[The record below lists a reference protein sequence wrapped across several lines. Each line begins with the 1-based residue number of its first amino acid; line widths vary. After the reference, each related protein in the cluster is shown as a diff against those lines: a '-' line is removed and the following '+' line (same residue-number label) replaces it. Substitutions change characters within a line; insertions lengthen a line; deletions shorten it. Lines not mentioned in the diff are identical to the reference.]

1 MKAVVMAGGFGTR
14 LRPLT
19 EKLPKPMTFVANR
32 PMMEHVVRLL
42 AKEGILEHEVLLYF
56 FPEKISSYFRDGAQ
70 WGAAMNH
77 ITAET
82 DYGTAG
88 AVKNAEDRL
97 TGTFLVISAD
107 IITDIALSGAIEFH
121 KERKAA
127 VTIVLTRVPNPL
139 QYGIVITEEDGRIVR
154 FLEKPGWGEVFSDT
168 INTGIY
174 IIEPEVLALIPPKKN
189 YDFSKNLFP
198 AMLERGDRLLGY
210 VAEGYWK
217 DVGNLDE
224 YLNVHLDILAGKVRI
239 DFEGRQVGAV
249 ERNVWIGENAKVDYT
264 ADLVNVLLGKDCVVR
279 SGVTLKNV
287 VAGDGC
293 VIEDGT
299 VIQSSVLWPRVTVG
313 KGVRILENIVGSDSD
328 IRSGAFLAERAV
340 ISDHCTVGADAVVK
354 ANVKVWPH
362 KVVEDGA
369 VLSSS
374 LIWGEK
380 WARSLFGAYG
390 IIGLANIEI
399 SPEFAAKLGAAYAA
413 TFGRK
418 VVLSTSRDSHKVS
431 RMINRAIM
439 TGMLSVGVDVHD
451 YGVTPLPVVR
461 YLSRSHRDERGG
473 VHTRKSPYNPSFV
486 DMKFFDDSGLDLSIG
501 VEKNIE
507 TFFFREDFVRADIED
522 TGAITFPV
530 GGFDSYVDGFLK
542 SVDPKEIASRNYNIV
557 LDYSHGSSS
566 VIFPRILGRLGVETV
581 ALNAILDAARVTRT
595 REDFDKGIQH
605 LGAISRSLNA
615 DLGVM
620 LDTGGEKIFI
630 VDDRG
635 DPIPDPLALQVVC
648 LLVCRQARQGLVGVP
663 VTASRN
669 IEKIAARY
677 GMDVIRTRTLPRSLM
692 ETAAREGVVFAG
704 DGSGGFVFP
713 RFQPAFDGMFA
724 IAKLMEL
731 LGAEERGISHILRE
745 IPPTAVIQ
753 RTVPCAWENK
763 GALMRM
769 LTIHAKG
776 KPNQFIDGVKVFEG
790 EDWALAYPSQD
801 AAYFHLV
808 VEAEDHAV
816 AGKMADH
823 YADLLASWGKQL

>member
-19 EKLPKPMTFVANR
+19 EKLPKPMAYVANR

-42 AKEGILEHEVLLYF
+42 AKQGIREHEVLLYF
-56 FPEKISSYFRDGAQ
+56 FPEKISSYFGDGSR
-70 WGAAMNH
+70 WGVEMRH
-77 ITAET
+77 FTAEG

-88 AVKNAEDRL
+88 AVKCSEGLL
-97 TGTFLVISAD
+97 TETFIVISAD
-107 IITDIALSGAIEFH
+107 IITDFDLARAVAFH

-174 IIEPEVLALIPPKKN
+174 IIEPEVLSLIPAKKN
-189 YDFSKNLFP
+189 FDFSKNLFP
-198 AMLERGDRLLGY
+198 AMLQRGDSLYGY

-224 YLNVHLDILAGKVRI
+224 YLNVHLDILAGKVGI
-239 DFEGRQVGAV
+239 EFEGAKAGDRA
-249 ERNVWIGENAKVDYT
+249 VWIGESSRVDYT
-264 ADLVNVLLGKDCVVR
+264 AELENVLLGRDCVV
-279 SGVTLKNV
+279 GAGAVLKNV

-293 VIEDGT
+293 VIEDGA
-299 VIQSSVLWPRVTVG
+299 VIQSSVLWPRVSVG
-313 KGVRILENIVGSDSD
+313 KGARIHENIVGSDAKV
-328 IRSGAFLAERAV
+328 RSGAFLAERAV
-340 ISDHCTVGADAVVK
+340 VSDHCSIGTDAVVK

-390 IIGLANIEI
+390 IVGLANIEI
-399 SPEFAAKLGAAYAA
+399 SPEFAAKLGASYAA

-486 DMKFFDDSGLDLSIG
+486 DLKFFDDSGLDLSMG
-501 VEKNIE
+501 MEKSIE
-507 TFFFREDFVRADIED
+507 TLFFREDFVRADIDE
-522 TGAITFPV
+522 TGVITFPV
-530 GGFDSYVDGFLK
+530 GGFDMYVDGFLK
-542 SVDPKEIASRNYNIV
+542 SVDAKAIASRKYNIV
-557 LDYSHGSSS
+557 LDYSYGSSS
-566 VIFPRILGRLGVETV
+566 VIFPRILGRLGVEAV
-581 ALNAILDAARVTRT
+581 ALNAILDPSHATKT
-595 REDFDKGIQH
+595 REEFDKGMRH
-605 LGAISRSLNA
+605 LSTIARSLNA

-620 LDTGGEKIFI
+620 LDTGGEKIFL
-630 VDDRG
+630 VDEKG
-635 DPIPDPLALQVVC
+635 DPLPDEVALQVVC
-648 LLVCRQARQGLVGVP
+648 LMACRQSRQGLVGVP

-677 GMDVIRTRTLPRSLM
+677 GMDVVRARTLPRSLM
-692 ETAAREGVVFAG
+692 ETAARDGVAFAG

-713 RFQPAFDGMFA
+713 RFQPAFDGMYA
-724 IAKLMEL
+724 TIKIMEL
-731 LGAEERGISHILRE
+731 LAAEGRGIYDILRE
-745 IPPTAVIQ
+745 IPPTTLIH
-753 RTVPCAWENK
+753 RNVPCAWEHK

-769 LTIHAKG
+769 LALHAKG
-776 KPNQFIDGVKVFEG
+776 KPSQFIDGVKVFEG

-801 AAYFHLV
+801 EAYFHLV
-808 VEAEDHAV
+808 VEAGDRDVAV
-816 AGKMADH
+816 GLADH
-823 YADLLASWGKQL
+823 YAELFRDWSRQL

>member
-19 EKLPKPMTFVANR
+19 EKLPKPMAYVANR
-32 PMMEHVVRLL
+32 PMMEQVVRLL
-42 AKEGILEHEVLLYF
+42 AKEGILDHEVLLFF
-56 FPEKISSYFRDGAQ
+56 FPEKIISYFGDGSR
-70 WGAAMNH
+70 WGARMNH
-77 ITAET
+77 VTAEG

-88 AVKNAEDRL
+88 AVKCAESRL
-97 TGTFLVISAD
+97 TETFLVISAD
-107 IITDIALSGAIEFH
+107 IITDFDLSRAIDFH

-127 VTIVLTRVPNPL
+127 VTIVLTRVTNPL

-174 IIEPEVLALIPPKKN
+174 IIEPEVFSLIPPKKN
-189 YDFSKNLFP
+189 FDFSKNLFP
-198 AMLERGDRLLGY
+198 KMLERGDRLFGH

-224 YLNVHLDILAGKVRI
+224 YLNVHLDILGGKVRI
-239 DFEGRQVGAV
+239 DFDGKKAGS
-249 ERNVWIGENAKVDYT
+249 RNVWIGENAKVDYT
-264 ADLVNVLLGKDCVVR
+264 ADLENVLLGKDCVVGA
-279 SGVTLKNV
+279 GVTLTNV

-293 VIEDGT
+293 VIEDGS
-299 VIQSSVLWPRVTVG
+299 VIQSSVLWPRVEVG
-313 KGVRILENIVGSDSD
+313 KGVRILENIIGFDAKVRD
-328 IRSGAFLAERAV
+328 GAFLAERAV
-340 ISDHCTVGADAVVK
+340 ISDHCSIGTDAVVK

-390 IIGLANIEI
+390 IVGLANIEI
-399 SPEFAAKLGAAYAA
+399 SPEFAAKLGASYAA

-461 YLSRSHRDERGG
+461 YLSRSHVEERGG

-486 DMKFFDDSGLDLSIG
+486 DLKFFDDTGLDLSMG
-501 VEKNIE
+501 MEKSIE
-507 TFFFREDFVRADIED
+507 NLFFREDFVRADIDD
-522 TGAITFPV
+522 TGMITFPV
-530 GGFDSYVDGFLK
+530 GGFDLYVDGFLK
-542 SVDPKEIASRNYNIV
+542 SVDTEAIAARNYNIV
-557 LDYSHGSSS
+557 LDYSYGSSS
-566 VIFPRILGRLGVETV
+566 VIFPRILGKLGVETV
-581 ALNAILDAARVTRT
+581 ALNAILDSARITRT
-595 REDFDKGIQH
+595 REEFDKGMFH
-605 LGAISRSLNA
+605 LAAISRSLNA
-615 DLGVM
+615 HLGVM
-620 LDTGGEKIFI
+620 LDTGGEKIFL
-630 VDDRG
+630 VDEKG
-635 DPIPDPLALQVVC
+635 DTLPDATALQVVC
-648 LLVCRQARQGLVGVP
+648 LLACRQARQGLVGVP

-669 IEKIAARY
+669 IEKIAARF
-677 GMDVIRTRTLPRSLM
+677 GMDVVRTRTLPRSLM

-704 DGSGGFVFP
+704 DGSGGYVFP

-724 IAKLMEL
+724 IVKIMEL
-731 LGAEERGISHILRE
+731 LGAEGRGLSDILRE
-745 IPPTAVIQ
+745 IPPTTLIH
-753 RTVPCAWENK
+753 RNVPCAWEHK

-776 KPNQFIDGVKVFEG
+776 KPSQFIDGVKVFEG

-801 AAYFHLV
+801 EAYFHLV
-808 VEAEDHAV
+808 VEAEDRSV
-816 AGKMADH
+816 AARMAD
-823 YADLLASWGKQL
+823 YYSDLFLSWSRQL

>member
-19 EKLPKPMTFVANR
+19 EKLPKPMAYVANR

-42 AKEGILEHEVLLYF
+42 SKEGIREHEVLLYF
-56 FPEKISSYFRDGAQ
+56 FPDKISSYFRDGEP
-70 WGAAMNH
+70 WGASMNH
-77 ITAET
+77 VTAET

-88 AVKNAEDRL
+88 AVKYAEGRL
-97 TGTFLVISAD
+97 AETFMVISAD
-107 IITDIALSGAIEFH
+107 IITDIDLSAAIEFH
-121 KERKAA
+121 RERKAA

-139 QYGIVITEEDGRIVR
+139 QYGIVITEDDGRIVR

-174 IIEPEVLALIPPKKN
+174 IIEPEVLSLIPPNQN

-198 AMLERGDRLLGY
+198 AMLQRGDRLLGY
-210 VAEGYWK
+210 VADGYWK

-239 DFEGRQVGAV
+239 DFEGRRIGD
-249 ERNVWIGENAKVDYT
+249 RNVWLGENAKVDYT
-264 ADLVNVLLGKDCVVR
+264 ADLENVLLGKDCVVR

-293 VIEDGT
+293 VIEDGA
-299 VIQSSVLWPRVTVG
+299 VIQSSVLWPRVAVG
-313 KGVRILENIVGSDSD
+313 KGVRILENIVGSDAE
-328 IRSGAFLAERAV
+328 IRSGAFLSERAV
-340 ISDHCTVGADAVVK
+340 ISDHCVVGADAVVK

-390 IIGLANIEI
+390 IVGLANIEI

-486 DMKFFDDSGLDLSIG
+486 DMKFFDDTGLDLSIG
-501 VEKNIE
+501 TEKSIE
-507 TFFFREDFVRADIED
+507 TLFFREDFVRADIDD

-542 SVDPKEIASRNYNIV
+542 SVDAAAIAARRYNIV

-566 VIFPRILGRLGVETV
+566 VIFPRILGRLAVETV
-581 ALNAILDAARVTRT
+581 ALNAILDAARITRT
-595 REDFDKGIQH
+595 REEYDKGMRH

-620 LDTGGEKIFI
+620 LDTGGEKIFL
-630 VDDRG
+630 VDERG
-635 DPIPDPLALQVVC
+635 DPIPDLLALQVVC
-648 LLVCRQARQGLVGVP
+648 LLACRQARRGVVGVP

-669 IEKIAARY
+669 IEKIAARF
-677 GMDVIRTRTLPRSLM
+677 GMEVVRTRTLPRSLM

-704 DGSGGFVFP
+704 DGQGGYVFP
-713 RFQPAFDGMFA
+713 GFQPAFDGMFA
-724 IAKLMEL
+724 VAKLLEL
-731 LGAEERGISHILRE
+731 LGAEERSVSDILRE
-745 IPPTAVIQ
+745 IPPTTLIQ
-753 RTVPCAWENK
+753 RTVPCAWEHK

-769 LTIHAKG
+769 LAIHAKG
-776 KPNQFIDGVKVFEG
+776 KPSQFIDGVKVFEG

-808 VEAEDHAV
+808 VEAEDREL
-816 AGKMADH
+816 AGRMADH
-823 YADLLASWGKQL
+823 YADLFTTWGKNL